1 MSMNLMR
8 YGFMWLLV
16 CQCLLGSAND
26 LFASISDTTRQEGY
40 HKSIDLFYEL
50 SSVLHTN
57 EFVKGTNP
65 NNEVYH
71 GFQAVSLKYSIHT
84 DGRKAWEQL
93 YAYPVW
99 GVGLYQGFLMNDH
112 GELGNPSAAYLFMDL
127 PLYRWEKWSLNWEMG
142 LGLSFNWKSH
152 DPNENQYDYPIST
165 SKTVFID
172 LGINAVVPLGKH
184 VNLKAG
190 LSTSHFS
197 NGGFKVPNAGINVLG
212 ARAELQYL
220 FKERPGFIYRD
231 IPEYQREWEWI
242 ALIAPSRR
250 QLGYEFV
257 TPNSDTI
264 VWTMNYRSL
273 NFSSTLN
280 RQISHKVKFGVGTDI
295 CYNEAYGAD
304 TIVVNSTL
312 SKAPFERMDKILVG
326 AYGSF
331 ELLLGKVSLIFQPGY
346 YLYKKE
352 VEERDIPSAYQRIGI
367 KYHIGNNLIA
377 GISIRGIYFS
387 KAEFIEWT
395 MGYRIKWSK

>member
-1 MSMNLMR
+1 
-8 YGFMWLLV
+8 
-16 CQCLLGSAND
+16 
-26 LFASISDTTRQEGY
+26 
-40 HKSIDLFYEL
+40 
-50 SSVLHTN
+50 
-57 EFVKGTNP
+57 
-65 NNEVYH
+65 
-71 GFQAVSLKYSIHT
+71 
-84 DGRKAWEQL
+84 
-93 YAYPVW
+93 
-99 GVGLYQGFLMNDH
+99 
-112 GELGNPSAAYLFMDL
+112 
-127 PLYRWEKWSLNWEMG
+127 
-142 LGLSFNWKSH
+142 
-152 DPNENQYDYPIST
+152 
-165 SKTVFID
+165 
-172 LGINAVVPLGKH
+172 VVPLGKH

-190 LSTSHFS
+190 LTTTHFS

-220 FKERPGFIYRD
+220 FKERPGIIYRD

-257 TPNSDTI
+257 TPSSDTI

-304 TIVVNSTL
+304 IIVVNSTL

-352 VEERDIPSAYQRIGI
+352 VEEHNIPSAYQRIGI
-367 KYHIGNNLIA
+367 KYHIGSHLIA